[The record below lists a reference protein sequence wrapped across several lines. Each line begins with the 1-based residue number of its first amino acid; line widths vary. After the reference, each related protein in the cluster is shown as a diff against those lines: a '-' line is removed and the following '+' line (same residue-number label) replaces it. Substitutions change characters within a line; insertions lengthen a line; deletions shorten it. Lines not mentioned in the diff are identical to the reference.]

1 MEGTSQFYVPTSLT
15 VVRNILRVMHR
26 HSGDESFPQ
35 RFSLGG
41 IPEDYSD
48 CVRVASEASKVLMV
62 RSWTS
67 GKPSGPPLVHPHPIS
82 VVEPGGTSMSPASVR
97 DRLSPTRK
105 EKLWCKVCLHPHLEQ
120 GGTPPVE
127 RGRWSLFFLLQM
139 GDNNSSLTLLNCI
152 LKNWNR
158 FDPQG
163 LKKTHL
169 VFICD
174 TAWPRYPL

>member
-127 RGRWSLFFLLQM
+127 KWQWSLFSLLQM
-139 GDNNSSLTLLNCI
+139 GANNSSLTPSNCI
-152 LKNWNR
+152 LK
-158 FDPQG
+158 
-163 LKKTHL
+163 KTGIDL
-169 VFICD
+169 I
-174 TAWPRYPL
+174 PRP